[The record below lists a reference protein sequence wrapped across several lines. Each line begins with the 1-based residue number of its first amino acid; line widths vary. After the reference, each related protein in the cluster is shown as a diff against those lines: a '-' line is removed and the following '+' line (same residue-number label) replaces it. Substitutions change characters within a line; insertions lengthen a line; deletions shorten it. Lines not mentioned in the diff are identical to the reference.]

1 MQKNQGN
8 VKDVSGLED
17 YFENAEGIGFQ
28 ATNLGRA
35 RAILSGIKAE
45 KEKGKT
51 TVYLGFTAN
60 MVASGARG
68 MIAALVESGLADVV
82 VTTAGAIEHDIIK
95 AHEPYLI
102 GDFDV
107 DDAQL
112 HKKEINRIGN
122 VFVPT
127 QRYVLFERIFNR
139 VTPSC
144 VQKHGDMISPSEFA
158 RECGEYIGANK
169 KDKHSFLMHC
179 TQKDVPV
186 FCPGIT
192 DGAIGLQTYF
202 YKQKNRK
209 FGIDVTKDMKALADI
224 TLNADST
231 SAIILG
237 GGISK
242 HHIIGVNILRGGL
255 DRAVYLTTA
264 AEWDGSLS
272 GAKTREAISW
282 GKIREKSSHAHV
294 YGDVTI
300 NLPMLMHGIIKT
312 EGRGRA

>member
-1 MQKNQGN
+1 MPKKNDS
-8 VKDVSGLED
+8 VKDVSSLDD
-17 YFENAEGIGFQ
+17 YFRNASNVGFQ

-35 RAILSGIKAE
+35 REILAAIYEE
-45 KEKGKT
+45 KKKGRT

-68 MIAALVESGLADVV
+68 YIAAVVKSGLVDAI

-95 AHEPYLI
+95 AHEGYLI
-102 GDFDV
+102 GDFEV

-127 QRYVLFERIFNR
+127 QRYVLFEEIFNKVAAGCTGR
-139 VTPSC
+139 
-144 VQKHGDMISPSEFA
+144 HGDMISPSEFA
-158 RECGEYIGANK
+158 RECGEFARKNK
-169 KDKHSFLMHC
+169 PDGNSFLMQC
-179 TQKDVPV
+179 AIRNVPV

-202 YKQKNRK
+202 YKQRNKK

-231 SAIILG
+231 SALILG

-264 AEWDGSLS
+264 SEWDGSLS

-282 GKIREKSSHAHV
+282 GKIREKSSHVHV
-294 YGDVTI
+294 YGDITI
-300 NLPMLMHGIIKT
+300 NLPMLLHGII
-312 EGRGRA
+312 